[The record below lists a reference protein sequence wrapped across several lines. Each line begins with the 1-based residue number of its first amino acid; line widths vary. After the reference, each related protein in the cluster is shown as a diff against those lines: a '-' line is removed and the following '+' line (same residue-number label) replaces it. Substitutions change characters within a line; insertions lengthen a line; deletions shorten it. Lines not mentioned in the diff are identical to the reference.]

1 MRGWTKDQRICA
13 PKRPKSMRT
22 LCDSVPPLFLRP
34 EVREALSM
42 RYLDMQ
48 GRSRSELCVVCSI
61 VLVRTV
67 LGDSCVTPAEYLLI
81 AVSHAQ
87 YLQIAASHSAREST
101 TSPKPGNK
109 RVANDKTTIPAPET
123 TLARPCDENALAGM
137 SPVDCLALQH
147 GQCDAGLTQWSHLN
161 IAGRVY
167 QGSATSI

>member
-1 MRGWTKDQRICA
+1 
-13 PKRPKSMRT
+13 
-22 LCDSVPPLFLRP
+22 
-34 EVREALSM
+34 M

-67 LGDSCVTPAEYLLI
+67 LGDSCVTLAEYLLI

-137 SPVDCLALQH
+137 SC
-147 GQCDAGLTQWSHLN
+147 
-161 IAGRVY
+161 
-167 QGSATSI
+167 